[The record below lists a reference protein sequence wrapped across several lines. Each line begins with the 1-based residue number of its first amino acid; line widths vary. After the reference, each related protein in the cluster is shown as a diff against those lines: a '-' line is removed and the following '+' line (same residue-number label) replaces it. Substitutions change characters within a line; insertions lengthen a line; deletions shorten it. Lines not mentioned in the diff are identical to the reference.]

1 MISQTISHYR
11 IIEKLG
17 GGGMGVVYKAED
29 TTLARFV
36 ALKFLPEDM
45 AHDRQALERFQRE
58 ARAASALNHPNICTI
73 HEIGQQ
79 DGRPFL
85 VMELLEGTT
94 LKHRIG
100 GRPIEFEVLLE
111 LGIEIADALNA
122 AHAKGIVHRDIK
134 PPNIFVT
141 KRGNAKILDFGL
153 AQVAPVAEG
162 AGAPEMATAVTGELF
177 TTPGTAIGTITYM
190 SPEQARG
197 EELDAR
203 TDLFSFGAVLY
214 EMAAGRMAFPGNSA
228 AVIHDA
234 ILNREPVPLARV
246 NPEVPPRLEEI
257 IGKAL
262 EKDRKLRYQSAADI
276 HADLQR
282 LKRDSESSRVS
293 AATSARGVP
302 ENLGVREQSGV
313 RWKVIVPA
321 AIAVAALAAST
332 YFYFHRTP
340 KLTDKDTIVLADFTN
355 TAGDPVF
362 DGTLRQGLT
371 VQLEQSPFLSLL
383 SDRRI
388 QQTLRMMGQPAD
400 ARLTPEIAREL
411 CQRTESAVVLDGSIA
426 SLGSQYVLGL
436 KAGNC
441 RTGDALAAEQ
451 VTAEGKERVLKAL
464 GEAAV
469 KLRGKLGE
477 SLTTVQKF
485 DTPLEQ
491 ASTPSL
497 EALQAYSLGWKTR
510 VGKGDDAA
518 AVPLLQRAIRLDPKF
533 AMAYAALGASYFNL
547 GEASLGAENTKMA
560 YELRERVSEREKFYI
575 ESHYHSIVTG
585 DLEKARQAYELWA
598 QTYPR
603 DWVPPDNL
611 GGIYRILGQYDKR
624 LAENRE
630 TLRLD
635 ASGVSYAYLVY
646 PYLNL
651 NRLEEARGV
660 AKEAQAKKLDSPLLR
675 GALYLLA
682 FLQNDAGG
690 MAEQVAWSTGK
701 PGIEEVLLSY
711 EADTAAYSGLLG
723 RARDFSRRA
732 VASSERSQEKET
744 AAGYEAA
751 AALRESLFGNAT
763 EARQRAAAALSLS
776 VGREV
781 QFGAALALTLAADA
795 PGAQA
800 LADDLSKRFPEDT
813 LVQFNYLP
821 TIRAQLAISHN
832 DSSKAIEALQVAA
845 PYELGSPVSGGAFSP
860 ALYPVYVRG
869 ESYLAAHKGS
879 EAAAE
884 FQKILGQRG
893 VVLNEPI
900 GALAHL
906 GLGRAYVMQ
915 GDTSKARAAYQDF
928 FTLWKDA
935 DPGIPVLQQAKVEF
949 AKLQ

>member
-1 MISQTISHYR
+1 MIPQTISHYR

-79 DGRPFL
+79 EERPFL

-100 GRPIEFEVLLE
+100 DRPIEFEVLLD
-111 LGIEIADALNA
+111 LGIEIADALEA

-134 PPNIFVT
+134 PANIFVT

-153 AQVAPVAEG
+153 AKLAPIAEG
-162 AGAPEMATAVTGELF
+162 PGAPEMATAATGELF
-177 TTPGTAIGTITYM
+177 TTPGIAIGTITYM

-214 EMAAGRMAFPGNSA
+214 EMAAGRMAFSGNSA

-234 ILNREPVPLARV
+234 ILNREPVPLSRV

-257 IGKAL
+257 IWKAL
-262 EKDRKLRYQSAADI
+262 EKDSKLRYQSAAEI

-282 LKRDSESSRVS
+282 LKRDTESSRVS
-293 AATSARGVP
+293 ATTSARGVR
-302 ENLGVREQSGV
+302 ENLRVRERSAT
-313 RWKVIVPA
+313 RWKVMVPA
-321 AIAVAALAAST
+321 ALAVAALAAST

-441 RTGDALAAEQ
+441 LTGDALAAEQ

-518 AVPLLQRAIRLDPKF
+518 AIPLLQRAIRLDPKF

-560 YELRERVSEREKFYI
+560 YELRERASDREKFYI

-635 ASGVSYAYLVY
+635 ASAVSYAYLVY

-660 AKEAQAKKLDSPLLR
+660 AKEAQTKNLDSPLLR

-682 FLQNDAGG
+682 FLQNDAAG
-690 MAEQVAWSTGK
+690 MAEQVAWSTGR

-711 EADTAAYSGLLG
+711 EADTFAYSGRLG
-723 RARDFSRRA
+723 KAEEFSRRA
-732 VASSERSQEKET
+732 VASAERAEEKET

-751 AALRESLFGNAT
+751 AALREALFGNAN
-763 EARQRAAAALSLS
+763 EARQRVAAALSLS

-781 QFGAALALTLAADA
+781 QFAAALALSLAADA
-795 PGAQA
+795 PRAQE

-821 TIRAQLAISHN
+821 TIRAQLAITHN

-869 ESYLAAHKGS
+869 ESYLAAHQGS

-906 GLGRAYVMQ
+906 GLARAYVIE
-915 GDTSKARAAYQDF
+915 GDAGKARGAYQDF
-928 FTLWKDA
+928 FILWKDA
-935 DPGIPVLQQAKVEF
+935 DAGIPVLQQAKVEF
-949 AKLQ
+949 LKLR

>member
-1 MISQTISHYR
+1 MIGQTISHYR
-11 IIEKLG
+11 ILEKLG

-29 TTLARFV
+29 TRLRRAV
-36 ALKFLPEDM
+36 ALKFLPEEVT
-45 AHDRQALERFQRE
+45 HDPHALKRFQRE
-58 ARAASALNHPNICTI
+58 AEAASALNHPNICTI
-73 HEIGQQ
+73 HDIGKENGQA
-79 DGRPFL
+79 FI
-85 VMELLEGTT
+85 VMEFLEGST
-94 LKHRIG
+94 LRHYIG
-100 GRPIEFEVLLE
+100 GKPLALEQVLD
-111 LGIEIADALNA
+111 LGIQVADGLDA
-122 AHAKGIVHRDIK
+122 AHGEGIVHRDIK
-134 PPNIFVT
+134 PANIFVT
-141 KRGNAKILDFGL
+141 KRGHAKILDFGL
-153 AQVAPVAEG
+153 AKLAPVAEG
-162 AGAPEMATAVTGELF
+162 AGASEMPTATTGELL
-177 TTPGTAIGTITYM
+177 TTPGTAMGTIAYM

-197 EELDAR
+197 EDLDAR

-214 EMAAGRMAFPGNSA
+214 EMAAGRMAFAGNSA

-246 NPEVPPRLEEI
+246 SPELSPRLEEI

-262 EKDRKLRYQSAADI
+262 EKDRKLRYQSAAEI

-282 LKRDSESSRVS
+282 LKRDTESGRVS
-293 AATSARGVP
+293 AATSARGVR
-302 ENLGVREQSGV
+302 ENLSGRELPGI
-313 RWKVIVPA
+313 RWKVLVPA
-321 AIAVAALAAST
+321 SIAVVVLAASS

-362 DGTLRQGLT
+362 DGALRQGLT

-388 QQTLRMMGQPAD
+388 QQTLRLMGQPAD

-441 RTGDALAAEQ
+441 RTGDALAEEQ
-451 VTAEGKERVLKAL
+451 VTADGKERVLKAL

-485 DTPLEQ
+485 DTPVEQ

-518 AVPLLQRAIRLDPKF
+518 AVPLLQRAIRLDPNF
-533 AMAYAALGASYFNL
+533 AMAYAALGASYYNL
-547 GEASLGAENTKMA
+547 GETSLGAANTKKA

-575 ESHYHSIVTG
+575 ESHYYSIVTG
-585 DLEKARQAYELWA
+585 DLEKARRAYELWA

-635 ASGVSYAYLVY
+635 ASGVSYAYLVF

-651 NRLEEARGV
+651 NRLAEAR
-660 AKEAQAKKLDSPLLR
+660 AIAEEAQAKKLDSPLLR

-682 FLQNDAGG
+682 FLQNDAAG
-690 MAEQVAWSTGK
+690 MAQQVAWSAGK

-711 EADTAAYSGLLG
+711 EADTAAYSGRLG
-723 RARDFSRRA
+723 KAREFSRRA
-732 VASSERSQEKET
+732 VASAGRAEEKET

-751 AALRESLFGNAT
+751 AALREALFGNAT
-763 EARQRAAAALSLS
+763 EARQRAAASLALSE
-776 VGREV
+776 GRDV
-781 QFGAALALTLAADA
+781 QFGAALALVSAEDSSRAQTLS
-795 PGAQA
+795 
-800 LADDLSKRFPEDT
+800 DDLGKRFPEDT
-813 LVQFNYLP
+813 VVQFNYLP
-821 TIRAQLAISHN
+821 TIHAQLALSRN
-832 DSSKAIEALQVAA
+832 DSSKAIAALQAAA
-845 PYELGSPVSGGAFSP
+845 PYELGSPISGGAFSP

-869 ESYLAAHKGS
+869 EAYLAARQGS

-884 FQKILGQRG
+884 FQKILDWRG

-906 GLGRAYVMQ
+906 GLARAFVLQ
-915 GDTSKARAAYQDF
+915 GDATKARIAYQDF
-928 FTLWKDA
+928 LALWKDA
-935 DPGIPVLQQAKVEF
+935 DADIPILRQAKAEY

>member
-1 MISQTISHYR
+1 MTAQTISHYR

-73 HEIGQQ
+73 HEIGQH
-79 DGRPFL
+79 DERPFL

-94 LKHRIG
+94 LKHHIG

-111 LGIEIADALNA
+111 LGIEIADALDA

-134 PPNIFVT
+134 PANIFVT

-153 AQVAPVAEG
+153 AKLAPVAEG
-162 AGAPEMATAVTGELF
+162 ADASEIPTAATGELL

-246 NPEVPPRLEEI
+246 NPELPPRLEEI

-262 EKDRKLRYQSAADI
+262 EKDRKLRYQSAAEI
-276 HADLQR
+276 HGDLQR
-282 LKRDSESSRVS
+282 LKRDTEPARVS
-293 AATSARGVP
+293 AATSARGVR
-302 ENLGVREQSGV
+302 ENLSVRGLPGI
-313 RWKVIVPA
+313 RLKVVLPA
-321 AIAVAALAAST
+321 AIAVVVLAAGG

-362 DGTLRQGLT
+362 DGALRQGLT

-388 QQTLRMMGQPAD
+388 QQTLRLMGQPAD

-441 RTGDALAAEQ
+441 RTGDALAEEQ
-451 VTAEGKERVLKAL
+451 VTADGKERVLKAL
-464 GEAAV
+464 GEAAE

-485 DTPLEQ
+485 DTPVEQ

-518 AVPLLQRAIRLDPKF
+518 AVPLLQRAIRLDPNF
-533 AMAYAALGASYFNL
+533 AMAYAALGASYYNL
-547 GEASLGAENTKMA
+547 GETSLGAENTKKA

-575 ESHYHSIVTG
+575 ESHYYSIVTG
-585 DLEKARQAYELWA
+585 DLEKARRAYELWA

-651 NRLEEARGV
+651 NRLDEAR
-660 AKEAQAKKLDSPLLR
+660 AIAEEAQAKKLDSPLLR

-682 FLQNDAGG
+682 FLQNDAAG
-690 MAEQVAWSTGK
+690 MAQQLAWSAGK

-711 EADTAAYSGLLG
+711 EADTVAYSGRLG
-723 RARDFSRRA
+723 KAREFSRRA
-732 VASSERSQEKET
+732 VASAERAEEKET
-744 AAGYEAA
+744 AAGYEAE
-751 AALRESLFGNAT
+751 AALREALFGNAT
-763 EARQRAAAALSLS
+763 EARQRAASALALSA
-776 VGREV
+776 GRDV
-781 QFGAALALTLAADA
+781 QYGAALALALAGDA
-795 PGAQA
+795 SRAQA
-800 LADDLSKRFPEDT
+800 LADDLGKHFPEDT
-813 LVQFNYLP
+813 VVQFNYLP
-821 TIRAQLAISHN
+821 TLHAQLALRRN
-832 DSSKAIEALQVAA
+832 DSSKAITDLQSAS
-845 PYELGSPVSGGAFSP
+845 PYELGSPISGGAFSP

-869 ESYLAAHKGS
+869 EAYLAEHQGS

-884 FQKILGQRG
+884 FQKILDQRG

-906 GLGRAYVMQ
+906 GLARAYVTQ
-915 GDTSKARAAYQDF
+915 GDSSKARAAYQDF

-935 DPGIPVLQQAKVEF
+935 DAGIPVLQQAKAEY

>member
-1 MISQTISHYR
+1 MIPQTISHYR

-79 DGRPFL
+79 DERPFL

-100 GRPIEFEVLLE
+100 DRPIEFEVLLD
-111 LGIEIADALNA
+111 LGIEIADALKA

-134 PPNIFVT
+134 PANIFVT

-153 AQVAPVAEG
+153 AKLAPIAEG
-162 AGAPEMATAVTGELF
+162 PGAPEMATAATGELF
-177 TTPGTAIGTITYM
+177 TTPGMAIGTITYM

-214 EMAAGRMAFPGNSA
+214 EMAAGRMAFSGNSA

-234 ILNREPVPLARV
+234 ILNREPVPLSRV
-246 NPEVPPRLEEI
+246 NPEVPSRLEEI
-257 IGKAL
+257 IWKAL
-262 EKDRKLRYQSAADI
+262 EKDSKLRYQSAAEI

-282 LKRDSESSRVS
+282 LKRDTESSRVS
-293 AATSARGVP
+293 TTTGARGVR
-302 ENLGVREQSGV
+302 ENLRVRERSAT
-313 RWKVIVPA
+313 RWKVMVPA
-321 AIAVAALAAST
+321 ALAVAALAAGT

-388 QQTLRMMGQPAD
+388 QQTLRMMGQPPD

-441 RTGDALAAEQ
+441 LTGDALAAEQ

-518 AVPLLQRAIRLDPKF
+518 AIPLLQRAIRLDPKF

-560 YELRERVSEREKFYI
+560 YELRERASDREKFYI

-660 AKEAQAKKLDSPLLR
+660 AKEAQAKNLDSPLLR

-682 FLQNDAGG
+682 FLQNDAAG

-711 EADTAAYSGLLG
+711 EADTFAYSGRLG
-723 RARDFSRRA
+723 KAEEFSRRA
-732 VASSERSQEKET
+732 VASAERAEEKET

-751 AALRESLFGNAT
+751 AALREALFGNAN
-763 EARQRAAAALSLS
+763 EARQRVAAALSLS

-781 QFGAALALTLAADA
+781 QFAAALALSLAADA
-795 PGAQA
+795 PRAQE

-821 TIRAQLAISHN
+821 TIRAQLAITHN

-869 ESYLAAHKGS
+869 ESYLAAHQGS
-879 EAAAE
+879 EAVAE

-906 GLGRAYVMQ
+906 GLARAYVIE
-915 GDTSKARAAYQDF
+915 GDTGKARGAYQDF
-928 FTLWKDA
+928 FTLWKEA

-949 AKLQ
+949 LKLR